1 MWSDWSH
8 DSLSSMSIDEAPA
21 KYHANLCQL
30 RNPDDSTLNHSSPG
44 QIFNLYLG
52 MISSLALHQRP
63 GPGYPTLKHISTEDE
78 AIA

>member
-30 RNPDDSTLNHSSPG
+30 RNPDDSTLNHIGAFLSGSDIQLILG
-44 QIFNLYLG
+44 DDVIFS
-52 MISSLALHQRP
+52 IAPASDALN
-63 GPGYPTLKHISTEDE
+63 
-78 AIA
+78 